1 MRLFGNARYRFIEA
15 RRKAYVFSALVLAVA
30 LASMVVNIVAI
41 GSWQNYGVDF
51 TGGSLVQVRFDE
63 TMDAAE
69 LRSAL
74 GGAQAPPITSIGN
87 EGNEFVIRAPLA
99 EDREVEAV
107 ALEIRGQIQG
117 AFPNSD
123 IEVVR
128 TELVGPKIGAELQQK
143 AALAILFSFAL
154 TLIYLAIRFEF
165 RFGVAAVIATVH
177 DSLITLGF
185 LALFRVEIAL
195 PTVAAILTIIGYSLN
210 DTIVVFDRVRENL
223 NAKGGRREDPVA
235 LVNRSINETL
245 PRTVLTSGTTLG
257 VLMALLIFGG
267 RGDPRLHH
275 RVDSRGPGR
284 DLLLDLRGLA
294 GAAGDPEALG
304 HEGSGRSS
312 ARRPQRPGERNP
324 AVAAAQEEEEARQER
339 AEGRGRSRLSWRGRA
354 PACAGQDIPDSRHC
368 LCRRRD
374 RRVHDRDAVRIP
386 LPSDRPAL

>member
-15 RRKAYVFSALVLAVA
+15 RRKAYVFSAVVLVIA
-30 LASMVVNIVAI
+30 LVSMVANIVLI

-51 TGGSLVQVRFDE
+51 TGGSLVQVRFE
-63 TMDAAE
+63 EAMDAAE

-74 GGAQAPPITSIGN
+74 GGAQAPPITSIGS

-154 TLIYLAIRFEF
+154 TLVYLAIRFEF

-267 RGDPRLHH
+267 AVIRDFTTVLILGVLVGTYSSIFVASPALLEIQRRWGTKDLVEAQRGGP
-275 RVDSRGPGR
+275 RGPVSGSPPSRRPRKKKRGR
-284 DLLLDLRGLA
+284 KGRRVA
-294 GAAGDPEALG
+294 GA
-304 HEGSGRSS
+304 
-312 ARRPQRPGERNP
+312 
-324 AVAAAQEEEEARQER
+324 R
-339 AEGRGRSRLSWRGRA
+339 A
-354 PACAGQDIPDSRHC
+354 
-368 LCRRRD
+368 
-374 RRVHDRDAVRIP
+374 
-386 LPSDRPAL
+386 